1 MFLKPYRSFF
11 IKTKPT
17 RLTKPCRLKI
27 NLADMPALGIAVES
41 PQPDEGGARTC
52 SVKPAPFSL
61 GGVEG
66 WGNAKK

>member
-1 MFLKPYRSFF
+1 
-11 IKTKPT
+11 
-17 RLTKPCRLKI
+17 
-27 NLADMPALGIAVES
+27 MPALGIAVES